1 MGISLVPESDKNKDT
16 KVERFHFGCGVH
28 SNVDAR
34 LAMGRARI
42 ALANSRVKKALA
54 KRRLSEDTH

>member
-1 MGISLVPESDKNKDT
+1 MPESDKNKDT